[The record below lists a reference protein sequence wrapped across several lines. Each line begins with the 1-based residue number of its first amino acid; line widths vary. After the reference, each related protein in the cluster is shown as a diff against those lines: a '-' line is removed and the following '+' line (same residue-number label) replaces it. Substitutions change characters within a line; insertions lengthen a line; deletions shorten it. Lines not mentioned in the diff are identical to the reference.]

1 MRVPLLGHPVAHSVS
16 PAMQNAAFHA
26 RGMPEGYEAVDVPPE
41 DLAAVVG
48 ELRHEDCLGAQV
60 TVPHKVA
67 VIELLDELDAL
78 AEMTGAV
85 NTIVNK
91 DRQGRLVGHNTDVE
105 GAWKGLLEPVVDD
118 IRGARVVIAGAGG
131 GARAVI
137 AALERAQHRAPGRV
151 VVVARSQ
158 TQAAEVAELGSRR
171 GLSTGSAGWA
181 ELHHACDGAAVVI
194 NCTPLGLQGEDP
206 FDGVA
211 LSGRAVLDLAYAA
224 GETRLVRRARLE
236 GASSAL
242 QGDQMLLH
250 QGAQAF
256 WLWTQEDPPVEVM
269 RVALQEALK

>member
-1 MRVPLLGHPVAHSVS
+1 
-16 PAMQNAAFHA
+16 
-26 RGMPEGYEAVDVPPE
+26 
-41 DLAAVVG
+41 
-48 ELRHEDCLGAQV
+48 
-60 TVPHKVA
+60 
-67 VIELLDELDAL
+67 
-78 AEMTGAV
+78 
-85 NTIVNK
+85 VNK